1 MTARNCPHCSA
12 PVRGD
17 GRPACLCAAVG
28 ADDFDPLRVRP
39 YVSLPDGEEGAGGD
53 AGRGYENGSGYGYG
67 RGYGTDDGGDD
78 GGVGGAGPVGVG
90 GPGAAGTGGTPAG
103 PGGAVAGTGGTA
115 AGPGG
120 TAAGPRDQLDD
131 LPGVDA
137 AVYRADASASAASS
151 APSAPSALSS
161 SDPLVPLVPQARRR
175 SGPTS
180 RTFSAAEAEPSAGP
194 TRPVPRP
201 ARPAPRR
208 TRARPA
214 ALVATGA
221 AAAVAAALIGTDA
234 LSGGAR
240 DRAAPP
246 DRSTASPSAALP
258 TGGAPTPSAAAS
270 SPAPGRSPSPGATAT
285 GPLPATV
292 RRYRTRPPRLPAP
305 TRASGSVAD
314 SPGSPSPAASAPPT
328 GPLVLREG
336 AAGPEVAELQGR
348 LRQLGL
354 YPGAGDG
361 RYDAEVRDAVSR
373 YQRQYGVTG
382 DPDGVYGAATRASL
396 ESRTGKP

>member
-39 YVSLPDGEEGAGGD
+39 YVSLPDGEGDAGED
-53 AGRGYENGSGYGYG
+53 AGRGCG
-67 RGYGTDDGGDD
+67 RDDRRGDGGDG
-78 GGVGGAGPVGVG
+78 GGVGGAGVVGVA
-90 GPGAAGTGGTPAG
+90 GPGAAG
-103 PGGAVAGTGGTA
+103 PGGAA
-115 AGPGG
+115 AGPGD
-120 TAAGPRDQLDD
+120 RLDD

-137 AVYRADASASAASS
+137 AVYRADTSASAIFS
-151 APSAPSALSS
+151 APSALSALSS
-161 SDPLVPLVPQARRR
+161 SDPLVTQARRR

-180 RTFSAAEAEPSAGP
+180 RTFTAAEGEPSAGP
-194 TRPVPRP
+194 AGPV
-201 ARPAPRR
+201 PRR
-208 TRARPA
+208 TRTRPA

-258 TGGAPTPSAAAS
+258 TGDVPAPSAAAS
-270 SPAPGRSPSPGATAT
+270 SPAPRRSPSPDATAT
-285 GPLPATV
+285 GSPPATV
-292 RRYRTRPPRLPAP
+292 RRYRTRPPRPPAP
-305 TRASGSVAD
+305 TRASGSVAA
-314 SPGSPSPAASAPPT
+314 SPGSPSPAPSAPPT

-336 AAGPEVAELQGR
+336 AAGPEVAELQER

-354 YPGAGDG
+354 FPGAADG
-361 RYDAEVRDAVSR
+361 RYDAEVRAAVSR
-373 YQRQYGVTG
+373 YQRQYGLTG
-382 DPDGVYGAATRASL
+382 DPDGVYGAGTRASL
-396 ESRTGKP
+396 ESRTSGP

>member
-39 YVSLPDGEEGAGGD
+39 YVSLPDGEEDGERDAGADADAGGD
-53 AGRGYENGSGYGYG
+53 TGSGYG
-67 RGYGTDDGGDD
+67 RGHGTRGSRDD
-78 GGVGGAGPVGVG
+78 GGVDGAGPVHVE
-90 GPGAAGTGGTPAG
+90 GPGAARTGRSTAG
-103 PGGAVAGTGGTA
+103 PCGSTT
-115 AGPGG
+115 GPG
-120 TAAGPRDQLDD
+120 DQLDD

-137 AVYRADASASAASS
+137 AVYSADTSASASFSATSVSS
-151 APSAPSALSS
+151 TPSARPS
-161 SDPLVPLVPQARRR
+161 PTPLVPQARRR

-180 RTFSAAEAEPSAGP
+180 RTFSATEGEPSAGP
-194 TRPVPRP
+194 VGPSGPVPRP
-201 ARPAPRR
+201 ARPMPRR

-234 LSGGAR
+234 LSGGVR

-258 TGGAPTPSAAAS
+258 TGDALTPSAAAS
-270 SPAPGRSPSPGATAT
+270 SPAPDRSPSPDATAT
-285 GPLPATV
+285 GPPPATV
-292 RRYRTRPPRLPAP
+292 RHHRTTRPPRPPAP

-314 SPGSPSPAASAPPT
+314 SPYSPTPPSSPPT

-354 YPGAGDG
+354 YPGAGSG
-361 RYDAEVRDAVSR
+361 RYDAEVRAAVAR
-373 YQRQYGVTG
+373 YQRLYGVTG
-382 DPDGVYGAATRASL
+382 DPDGVYGAGTRASL
-396 ESRTGKP
+396 ESRTAGP

>member
-39 YVSLPDGEEGAGGD
+39 YVSLPDGEKDGEKD
-53 AGRGYENGSGYGYG
+53 AGEDTGSGYYG
-67 RGYGTDDGGDD
+67 RGYGTRGSRDD
-78 GGVGGAGPVGVG
+78 GGVGGAGPVHVE
-90 GPGAAGTGGTPAG
+90 GPGAARTGGT
-103 PGGAVAGTGGTA
+103 T
-115 AGPGG
+115 
-120 TAAGPRDQLDD
+120 AGPRGTTTGPGDQLDD

-137 AVYRADASASAASS
+137 AVYSADTSASTTFLASS
-151 APSAPSALSS
+151 LSSTPSARPSSA
-161 SDPLVPLVPQARRR
+161 PLVPQARRR

-180 RTFSAAEAEPSAGP
+180 RTFSAAEGEPSAGP
-194 TRPVPRP
+194 VPRP
-201 ARPAPRR
+201 TRPMPRR

-214 ALVATGA
+214 ALVVTGA

-234 LSGGAR
+234 LSGGVR

-258 TGGAPTPSAAAS
+258 TGDAPTPSAAAS
-270 SPAPGRSPSPGATAT
+270 SPAPDRSPSPDATAT
-285 GPLPATV
+285 GPPPATV
-292 RRYRTRPPRLPAP
+292 RHHRTTRPPRPPAP

-314 SPGSPSPAASAPPT
+314 SPYSPTPPSAPPT

-354 YPGAGDG
+354 YPGAGSG
-361 RYDAEVRDAVSR
+361 RYDAEVRAAVAR
-373 YQRQYGVTG
+373 YQRLYGVTG
-382 DPDGVYGAATRASL
+382 DPDGVYGAGTRASL
-396 ESRTGKP
+396 ESRTAGP

>member
-39 YVSLPDGEEGAGGD
+39 YVSLPDGEEGAGED
-53 AGRGYENGSGYGYG
+53 TGRAYG
-67 RGYGTDDGGDD
+67 RGYGTGDSRDD
-78 GGVGGAGPVGVG
+78 GGVGGAGPVGVD
-90 GPGAAGTGGTPAG
+90 GPGAAGA
-103 PGGAVAGTGGTA
+103 GGAA
-115 AGPGG
+115 AGPGD
-120 TAAGPRDQLDD
+120 RLDD

-137 AVYRADASASAASS
+137 AVYRADTSASTTFSTSS
-151 APSAPSALSS
+151 APS
-161 SDPLVPLVPQARRR
+161 SDPLVRQARRR

-180 RTFSAAEAEPSAGP
+180 RTFTAAEGEPSAGP
-194 TRPVPRP
+194 ARP
-201 ARPAPRR
+201 ARPVPRR

-234 LSGGAR
+234 LSGGVR

-258 TGGAPTPSAAAS
+258 TGDAPTPSAGPS
-270 SPAPGRSPSPGATAT
+270 SPAPDRSPSPDATAT
-285 GPLPATV
+285 GPPPATV
-292 RRYRTRPPRLPAP
+292 QRYRTRPPRPPAP
-305 TRASGSVAD
+305 TRASGSVAEA
-314 SPGSPSPAASAPPT
+314 PGSPAPSAPPT
-328 GPLVLREG
+328 GPLVLHEG
-336 AAGPEVAELQGR
+336 AAGPEVTELQGR

-354 YPGAGDG
+354 YPGAEDG
-361 RYDAEVRDAVSR
+361 RYDAEVRAAVSR

-382 DPDGVYGAATRASL
+382 DPDGVYGAGTRASL

>member
-39 YVSLPDGEEGAGGD
+39 YVSLPDGEEGAGED
-53 AGRGYENGSGYGYG
+53 AGRGFG
-67 RGYGTDDGGDD
+67 RDDGRHDGKGDGGDE
-78 GGVGGAGPVGVG
+78 GGVGGAGAVGV
-90 GPGAAGTGGTPAG
+90 AG
-103 PGGAVAGTGGTA
+103 PGVAGAGGAA
-115 AGPGG
+115 AGPGD
-120 TAAGPRDQLDD
+120 PLDD

-137 AVYRADASASAASS
+137 AVYRADTSASTTFPAQ
-151 APSAPSALSS
+151 SAPSALPSP
-161 SDPLVPLVPQARRR
+161 DPLVPRARRR

-180 RTFSAAEAEPSAGP
+180 RTFAAAEGEPSAGP
-194 TRPVPRP
+194 AGPVQ
-201 ARPAPRR
+201 RR
-208 TRARPA
+208 TRPRPA

-234 LSGGAR
+234 LTGGVR

-246 DRSTASPSAALP
+246 DQSTASPSAALP
-258 TGGAPTPSAAAS
+258 TGDAPTPSAAAS
-270 SPAPGRSPSPGATAT
+270 SPTPGRSPSPAATAT
-285 GPLPATV
+285 GPPPATV
-292 RRYRTRPPRLPAP
+292 RRYRTRLPRPPAP
-305 TRASGSVAD
+305 TRASGSVAE
-314 SPGSPSPAASAPPT
+314 SPGSPSPASSAPPT

-336 AAGPEVAELQGR
+336 ASGPQVAELQQR
-348 LRQLGL
+348 LQQLGL
-354 YPGAGDG
+354 YPGAADG
-361 RYDAEVRDAVSR
+361 RYDAEVRAAVSR

-382 DPDGVYGAATRASL
+382 DPDGVYGAGTRASL